1 MADMD
6 SLIVKH
12 VAKRLKI
19 MRKLKNLTLEELSLS
34 VGVSRKQLQNYEH
47 CTSAIPIKRLFK
59 LAKILQVN
67 MAYFF
72 EGIEDTHLNFCN
84 KDIELLYMFKQIKD
98 KNIKDNIFEMLKE
111 LIK

>member
-34 VGVSRKQLQNYEH
+34 LGVSRKQLQNY
-47 CTSAIPIKRLFK
+47 
-59 LAKILQVN
+59 
-67 MAYFF
+67 
-72 EGIEDTHLNFCN
+72 
-84 KDIELLYMFKQIKD
+84 
-98 KNIKDNIFEMLKE
+98 
-111 LIK
+111 

>member
-19 MRKLKNLTLEELSLS
+19 MRKLKNLTLEELALSL
-34 VGVSRKQLQNYEH
+34 GVSRKQLQNYEH

-59 LAKILQVN
+59 LAKYYKLIWL
-67 MAYFF
+67 
-72 EGIEDTHLNFCN
+72 
-84 KDIELLYMFKQIKD
+84 
-98 KNIKDNIFEMLKE
+98 IFLKE
-111 LIK
+111 LKILI

>member
-1 MADMD
+1 
-6 SLIVKH
+6 
-12 VAKRLKI
+12 
-19 MRKLKNLTLEELSLS
+19 
-34 VGVSRKQLQNYEH
+34 
-47 CTSAIPIKRLFK
+47 
-59 LAKILQVN
+59 